1 MKFFRLVAEVVFD
14 LVYPIMKPPVVQQIL
29 RRFIAL
35 PYSMTKRLNYRGLVP
50 FVVRDRNY
58 LMQSYNTPIEMT
70 VFWRG
75 IFKGREGGEL
85 RVWSDIS
92 TWASVILDIGAN
104 TGIYA
109 LVSSAETGKTIHAFE
124 PVHAVYEMLKENI
137 ELNPSVL
144 SPIIPH
150 QIAIGACDGEVTMYV
165 PEEGWIDVA
174 SLNRDFAKDHSTSK
188 IMKEEKCTGMSLD
201 TFLAEQGVAREAK
214 VLCKIDV
221 EGAEGLVLAGG
232 GATIARPQI
241 VFLIEALDVAAFDAI
256 KVFFPSSYKI
266 YGVDLKTRRLF
277 KTDVSSDR
285 ANNYLFVQKDS
296 FDVAM

>member
-1 MKFFRLVAEVVFD
+1 MKFFRLAAEVVFD
-14 LVYPIMKPPVVQQIL
+14 LVYPFMKPPAVQQVL

-58 LMQSYNTPIEMT
+58 RMQSYNTPIEMT

-85 RVWSDIS
+85 RVWSDVS
-92 TWASVILDIGAN
+92 AWADVILDIGAN

-109 LVSSAETGKTIHAFE
+109 LVSSAEQGKAIHAFE
-124 PVHAVYEMLKENI
+124 PVGAVYGMLKENI
-137 ELNPSVL
+137 ELNPGVP
-144 SPIIPH
+144 SPIVPH
-150 QIAIGACDGEVTMYV
+150 KVAIGARDGEVTMYV

-174 SLNRDFAKDHSTSK
+174 SLNRDFAKDHSTSQT
-188 IMKEEKCTGMSLD
+188 MKEEKCTGMRLD
-201 TFLAEQGVAREAK
+201 TFLAEQGIGRDAK

-221 EGAEGLVLAGG
+221 EGAEGLVLAGS
-232 GATIARPQI
+232 GATIARPNV
-241 VFLIEALDVAAFDAI
+241 VFLIEALDTPAFNTI
-256 KVFFPSSYKI
+256 KVFFPQTYTI
-266 YGVDLKTRRLF
+266 YGIDMKTHELF
-277 KTDVSSDR
+277 ETTVSSDR

-296 FDVAM
+296 YPVVL